1 MTGALS
7 RDSLLCGLHN
17 TGQVFYTG
25 IKSYIVWLVWIF
37 LFFLICIQDMLISF
51 LGLDNATI
59 DLQKRI
65 SMSDLVCLVYVNLF
79 ASHS

>member
-1 MTGALS
+1 MV
-7 RDSLLCGLHN
+7 GLD
-17 TGQVFYTG
+17 F
-25 IKSYIVWLVWIF
+25 F
-37 LFFLICIQDMLISF
+37 FFLICIQEMLISF

-65 SMSDLVCLVYVNLF
+65 SRSDLVCLVYVNVF